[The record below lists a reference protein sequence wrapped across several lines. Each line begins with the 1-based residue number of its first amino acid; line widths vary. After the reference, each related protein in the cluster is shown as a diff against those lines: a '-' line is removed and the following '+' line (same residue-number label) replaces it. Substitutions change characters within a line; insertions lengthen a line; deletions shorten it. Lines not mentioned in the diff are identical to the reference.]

1 MKNKTFLTLFLIIL
15 LLATACNRTNQPT
28 PTDQLD
34 QIRTAAARTVEAMTT
49 EIVATAEMV
58 QTQTALSIPSQSAEE
73 IPATE
78 TPLPPAPT
86 EENTPSAG
94 PTPSSETEK
103 PCNLAGFVT
112 ETIPDGSQFTPG
124 ASYTKTWTLRNDGTC
139 TWTKDYSIVF
149 VSGTSMSAPASMPL
163 TDKNVAPGESV
174 VISMPLTAPNSA
186 GAYKAEFK
194 LRSAE
199 GVVFAFRNIEHTFWV
214 EIQVRGDIIN
224 LADSYC
230 SATWSS
236 AVGTLPCPG
245 KAGDAGGFVNSD
257 PAPRLE
263 NGSTDDEPALW
274 LGLQNADDSYLKA
287 VFPSMII
294 PKNAKFTTVLGCK
307 RGNTDCEVD
316 FSLNYQ
322 DSSGGLHEIGSWT
335 ETHDGQIT
343 RIEVDLSGFGGK
355 QTTIVFLL
363 RAKGNPSGDVV
374 HLLMPMIQP

>member
-1 MKNKTFLTLFLIIL
+1 MKNKTFIAIIL
-15 LLATACNRTNQPT
+15 VTMLLTAACNRSSQPT

-49 EIVATAEMV
+49 EIVLTAQIA
-58 QTQTALSIPSQSAEE
+58 QTQTALAIPSQSTDE
-73 IPATE
+73 IPTAA
-78 TPLPPAPT
+78 TPLPPT
-86 EENTPSAG
+86 VSTQEST
-94 PTPSSETEK
+94 PTPVGETER

-124 ASYTKTWTLRNDGTC
+124 VSYTKTWTLRNDGTC
-139 TWTKDYSIVF
+139 TWTKDYSVVF

-214 EIQVRGDIIN
+214 EIQVRGDVIN

-245 KAGDAGGFVNSD
+245 KAGDAGGFVYSD

-294 PKNAKFTTVLGCK
+294 PQNAKFTTVLGCK
-307 RGNTDCEVD
+307 RGNTDCEVE

-322 DSSGGLHEIGSWT
+322 DASGGLHEISSWT

-343 RIEVDLSGFGGK
+343 RIAVDLSGFGGK